1 MDLEG
6 AVGYLHDLD
15 AADRLHRRDHLAAV
29 LHARALDRY
38 LAEGALAS
46 RLDGVD
52 RDDRGVGA
60 CDGGRDLAEQAAR
73 PMRQGDAQRE
83 RELCGGSGQEADDRA
98 A

>member
-1 MDLEG
+1 
-6 AVGYLHDLD
+6 
-15 AADRLHRRDHLAAV
+15 V

-73 PMRQGDAQRE
+73 PMR
-83 RELCGGSGQEADDRA
+83 
-98 A
+98 